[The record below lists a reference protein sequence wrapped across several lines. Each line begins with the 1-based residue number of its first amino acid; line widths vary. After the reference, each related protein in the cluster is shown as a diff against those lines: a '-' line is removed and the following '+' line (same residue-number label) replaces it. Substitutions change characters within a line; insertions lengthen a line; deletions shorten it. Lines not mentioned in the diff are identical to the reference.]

1 MLACHWL
8 LRCRTQFVTL
18 YLCHNFNTCTL
29 NVCTFVLLMCVCAR
43 VPAHV
48 CAYTCVPTC
57 RCTCVCVCTCVLVH
71 ACVNVHMCVCVCD
84 THSQTLPQ
92 VLTHRHTYQY
102 MHRHTHT
109 HHTYYTQA
117 LVHTYTNVHTHNT
130 YTLNYV
136 LKHSY
141 SSKYFLKGLGPR
153 IKPGLGSKK
162 NHHHYSF
169 ASPSYPDV
177 RCKMRPWLRL
187 GMDKTLIML
196 YPPRFR
202 WDFGCL

>member
-1 MLACHWL
+1 MCVHTRVYLHVGVHVYVFVHVFLCMHVCMCTCVYVCATHIL
-8 LRCRTQFVTL
+8 KHSLKYSRTGT
-18 YLCHNFNTCTL
+18 HTNTCTG
-29 NVCTFVLLMCVCAR
+29 
-43 VPAHV
+43 
-48 CAYTCVPTC
+48 
-57 RCTCVCVCTCVLVH
+57 
-71 ACVNVHMCVCVCD
+71 
-84 THSQTLPQ
+84 
-92 VLTHRHTYQY
+92 
-102 MHRHTHT
+102 THT
-109 HHTYYTQA
+109 HHTCYTQA
-117 LVHTYTNVHTHNT
+117 LVHTYTNVHTPNT

-187 GMDKTLIML
+187 GMDKTLVML